1 LKKAGCEDR
10 DQESDR
16 IEGFIN
22 ALLPLL
28 APSNVLRILED
39 GKLLSRLRLHF
50 AAEAL
55 TKLTQAPVL
64 VFIVEA
70 DVADESCWKL
80 THRANLT
87 GGIIR
92 TARLRDKLAAV
103 RFLSFAWLRFGYL
116 LRNSDDDLYSSAKL
130 GGFTRVVSPHINPSV
145 EIVPCSLGI
154 GAHNVG
160 VLSKKRITSGSQVVI
175 VPMAAAAEML
185 PLGSKL
191 LWITL
196 HCVV

>member
-1 LKKAGCEDR
+1 LGPIFALNKMFELAAASLAFEKAGCEDR

-16 IEGFIN
+16 IEGFKN

-28 APSNVLRILED
+28 APSNVLRIVED

-70 DVADESCWKL
+70 DVAHESCWKL

-87 GGIIR
+87 VGIIR

-103 RFLSFAWLRFGYL
+103 RFLSLHGY
-116 LRNSDDDLYSSAKL
+116 DL
-130 GGFTRVVSPHINPSV
+130 GT
-145 EIVPCSLGI
+145 CSGI
-154 GAHNVG
+154 RTTTFIRPPN
-160 VLSKKRITSGSQVVI
+160 
-175 VPMAAAAEML
+175 
-185 PLGSKL
+185 
-191 LWITL
+191 
-196 HCVV
+196 